1 MNRLIVVLFAL
12 AVILPAV
19 LKSRPS
25 VPHGTPA
32 AFVVQ
37 SSGRTMVRVEGD
49 IKHPGVY
56 VFSAN
61 ILATDVIALAEPVR
75 SLESY
80 ASEGVERLLLTNGS
94 AVHVAVKTDKSGI
107 ITVGSI
113 PVAQCMILGI
123 PLDINGMDAGDFE
136 RLPGVGP
143 VLAQRI
149 VTFRHNN
156 GGKVRPVDLLSVEGM
171 GEKKYNVLKKNFN

>member
-12 AVILPAV
+12 AVMAPAA
-19 LKSRPS
+19 LKSHPS

-32 AFVVQ
+32 AFFVL
-37 SSGRTMVRVEGD
+37 SSGRTMVRIDGD
-49 IKHPGVY
+49 IKHPGIY
-56 VFSAN
+56 VLNAK

-75 SLESY
+75 PLKIH
-80 ASEGVERLLLTNGS
+80 APEGAEKLLLTTGS
-94 AVHVAVKTDKSGI
+94 AVHVAVKTDKSAI

-113 PVAQCMILGI
+113 PAVQCMILGI
-123 PLDINGMDAGDFE
+123 PLDINGMDADDFE

-149 VTFRHNN
+149 IAYRHYN
-156 GGKVRPVDLLSVEGM
+156 GGKLRPVDLLSVEGI
-171 GEKKYNVLKKNFN
+171 GDKKYNVLKKNFN